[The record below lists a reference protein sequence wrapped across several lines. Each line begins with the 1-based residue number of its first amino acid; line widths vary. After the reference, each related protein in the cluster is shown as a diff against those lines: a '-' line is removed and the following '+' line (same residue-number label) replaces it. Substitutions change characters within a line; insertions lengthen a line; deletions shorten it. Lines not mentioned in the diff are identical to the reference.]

1 MSAPA
6 AAQPHD
12 DEPLRI
18 VFDFAG
24 VVFRWQP
31 LELVRQ
37 HLPRH
42 ATDIDAAQ
50 AAMAAV
56 FEGFGG
62 DWAQFD
68 RGLVEPDELVRR
80 IVARSGFDAADV
92 AALVGAVPQALQPDA
107 DTLRLLSLLRAA
119 GARLHFLSN
128 MPLPYA
134 AHLDRAHPAVIGHFT
149 SGLYSGRIGLIKPEP
164 ALYARAGERF
174 GAPAHRLL
182 LIDDVLV
189 NVEAARRHGW
199 HAMHFT
205 DAGSC
210 EQALRTQGWWPAARP
225 ERD

>member
-1 MSAPA
+1 MTSASSTV
-6 AAQPHD
+6 QRD
-12 DEPLRI
+12 GELLRI

-31 LELVRQ
+31 LQLVQQ

-42 ATDIDAAQ
+42 AADLDAAH
-50 AAMAAV
+50 ATMAAV

-80 IVARSGFDAADV
+80 IVARSGFDAAGV
-92 AALVGAVPQALQPDA
+92 AALVHAVPRALQPDA
-107 DTLRLLSLLRAA
+107 DTVRLLSRLRAA

-134 AHLDRAHPAVIGHFT
+134 AHLDRTHPAVIGHFT
-149 SGLYSGRIGLIKPEP
+149 SGLYSAREGLIKPEP
-164 ALYARAGERF
+164 AFYARAAERF
-174 GAPAHRLL
+174 GAPPHRLL

-199 HAMHFT
+199 QALHFT
-205 DAGSC
+205 DARSC
-210 EQALRTQGWWPAARP
+210 EAALRSQGWWPLARS
-225 ERD
+225 ERA